1 MHPKRILN
9 VCKCRMVTMMIVK
22 VLLCCV
28 LVVFFFA
35 ATVFL
40 AVATVLFVREFMG
53 DEHERD

>member
-1 MHPKRILN
+1 
-9 VCKCRMVTMMIVK
+9 MMIVK